1 MSIFVGA
8 DEGSWILT
16 IFTADRR
23 GRSVTCEYTFNNDVD
38 VVRDVPEVR
47 RRDTRVRRWLT
58 KIT

>member
-8 DEGSWILT
+8 DEGSWIPA

-23 GRSVTCEYTFNNDVD
+23 NRSLTCEYTFNNDVD

-47 RRDTRVRRWLT
+47 RRDTRVRR
-58 KIT
+58 

>member
-47 RRDTRVRRWLT
+47 RRDTRVRR
-58 KIT
+58 